1 LRKNYTFTV
10 SKLKLAIIITIKKIA
25 EIANVSVGTVDRII
39 HNRGQVTEENIEK
52 VNAIIKEYG
61 YKKNIFASNL
71 AFNKKYKFAVFLP
84 KNKNVEYW
92 LAPILGISKAADELA
107 NFGIS
112 VDYHYF
118 DYNISFFKKT
128 AKKILQLDYDGLLF
142 APIFYEESVSFL
154 TEYKKKN
161 TPIVMIDSNL
171 PEVEGIAYIG
181 QDSFQSGYLGGKLI
195 SYGIKNDSKV
205 LILKIIRNVE
215 STSRTNVFLQR
226 IKGFYAFFEEKP
238 NLPQFNFTEISIKYD
253 IENQLSTT
261 MFSGIDCVFVPNSR
275 VYIVAEFLKAK
286 DIKGIRVVGYELL
299 KQNLEYLNDG
309 FVDFLI
315 HQKPEEQGYMG
326 IIHLYK
332 KIVLKEA
339 VTDLHYMPLE
349 IIVEE
354 NCSKTPS

>member
-1 LRKNYTFTV
+1 M
-10 SKLKLAIIITIKKIA
+10 
-25 EIANVSVGTVDRII
+25 DRII
-39 HNRGQVTEENIEK
+39 HNRGQVTAENIEK

-71 AFNKKYKFAVFLP
+71 AFNKRYKFAVFLP

-92 LAPILGISKAADELA
+92 RAPIIGVEKAAEELI

-112 VDYHYF
+112 VDYLYF
-118 DYNISFFKKT
+118 DYNISSFKKT

-142 APIFYEESVSFL
+142 APIFYEESISFL

-171 PEVEGIAYIG
+171 PEVEGVAYIG

-195 SYGIKNDSKV
+195 SYGIKNDSNV
-205 LILKIIRNVE
+205 LILKIIRNEE

-226 IKGFYAFFEEKP
+226 IKGFYAFFKDKT
-238 NLPQFNFTEISIKYD
+238 NLPKFNFTEISIKYD
-253 IENQLSTT
+253 IENQLTTT
-261 MFSGIDCVFVPNSR
+261 MFLGIDCVFVPNSR
-275 VYIVAEFLKAK
+275 VYIVAEFLKTNQ
-286 DIKGIRVVGYELL
+286 IQGIRVVGYELL

-309 FVDFLI
+309 IVDFLI

-339 VTDLHYMPLE
+339 VTELHYMPLE

-354 NCSKTPS
+354 NCAKTPV